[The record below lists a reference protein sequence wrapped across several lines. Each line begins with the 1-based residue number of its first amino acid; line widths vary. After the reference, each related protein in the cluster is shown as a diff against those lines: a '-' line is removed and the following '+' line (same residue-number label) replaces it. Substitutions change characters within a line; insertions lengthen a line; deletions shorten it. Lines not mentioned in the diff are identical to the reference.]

1 MTSKPLGLATALCA
15 LLAVAGPSQADTLAD
30 AMAKAYANHPG
41 LAAQRAALR
50 GLDEAEFQ
58 ARAQANGTVNL
69 QADYGWQ
76 NTDARRSLAAPRSRD
91 DTDPFDL
98 GLQGSI
104 PIYSGGQIE
113 NSSEAALQA
122 VRSGRSSLT
131 SAEQN
136 VLLAAVTAFEDVR
149 RDIALV
155 GVARSNVRVIGEQLK
170 AAQDRFEVGEVTRTD
185 VAQAESRL
193 AASRS
198 TLAAIVGQLAR
209 SRQAY
214 LAAVGDPAEDLQDPP
229 PLPPLPESE
238 QAAIALAEAQHP
250 DLLAARF
257 NAREAESQVKVAIGR
272 QLPQVSLNGSAGYSD
287 DSVFIDDVASATDS
301 NAVSVGV
308 TASVPLWTAGRNA
321 SAVRQAQSNLAR
333 AMALIQDTGRTVRQT
348 VSNSWSG
355 LDVARASILA
365 ARQQIRA
372 AQIAFD
378 GVREEATLGARTTL
392 NVLDA
397 EQELASARADLISA
411 QRDEYVAGYNLLAS
425 VGALTVSH
433 LGLDVTPYDPDV
445 YRVEVIREDPYDYPR
460 GEATQWAKPYRP

>member
-15 LLAVAGPSQADTLAD
+15 LLALAGPSQAETLAD

-50 GLDEAEFQ
+50 GLDEAEYQ
-58 ARAQANGTVNL
+58 ARAQAYGTVNL

-76 NTDARRSLAAPRSRD
+76 NADTRRSLAGSRSRD
-91 DTDPFDL
+91 DVDPFDL

-113 NSSEAALQA
+113 NSSDAALQA
-122 VRSGRSSLT
+122 VRSGRSTLT

-155 GVARSNVRVIGEQLK
+155 EVARSNVRVIGEQLK

-209 SRQAY
+209 SRQSY
-214 LAAVGDPAEDLQDPP
+214 LAAVGESAQDLENPP

-238 QAAIALAEAQHP
+238 LAAQALAEAQHP
-250 DLLAARF
+250 DLVAARF
-257 NAREAESQVKVAIGR
+257 DARQAEAQVKVAIGR
-272 QLPQVSLNGSAGYSD
+272 QLPQVSVNGAAGYSD

-308 TASVPLWTAGRNA
+308 TASMPLWTGGRNA
-321 SAVRQAQSNLAR
+321 SDVRQAQSTFPPA
-333 AMALIQDTGRTVRQT
+333 DP
-348 VSNSWSG
+348 S
-355 LDVARASILA
+355 
-365 ARQQIRA
+365 
-372 AQIAFD
+372 
-378 GVREEATLGARTTL
+378 
-392 NVLDA
+392 
-397 EQELASARADLISA
+397 RADRLRRRARGGDPGRAHHARRAGRRAGAGLGPRRSDLGPARRVCGGLQPAGLGRGADGDPSGPRRDALRSRRLPDRGDERGSLRLPQGRRDPLGHAVSSVSRWSA
-411 QRDEYVAGYNLLAS
+411 G
-425 VGALTVSH
+425 
-433 LGLDVTPYDPDV
+433 
-445 YRVEVIREDPYDYPR
+445 RVR
-460 GEATQWAKPYRP
+460 

>member
-15 LLAVAGPSQADTLAD
+15 LLALAGPLQAESLAD

-50 GLDEAEFQ
+50 GLDEAEYQ
-58 ARAQANGTVNL
+58 ARAQAYGTVNL

-76 NTDARRSLAAPRSRD
+76 NTDVQRSLARPRSRD
-91 DTDPFDL
+91 DADPLDL

-104 PIYSGGQIE
+104 PLYTGGQIE
-113 NSSEAALQA
+113 NNAEAALQA
-122 VRSGRSSLT
+122 VESGRSTLT
-131 SAEQN
+131 SAEQS

-198 TLAAIVGQLAR
+198 TLAAITGQLAR

-214 LAAVGDPAEDLQDPP
+214 LAAVGEPAGELETPP

-238 QAAIALAEAQHP
+238 AAAIALAEAQHP
-250 DLLAARF
+250 DLIAARF
-257 NAREAESQVKVAIGR
+257 DARQAEFQVKAAIGR
-272 QLPQVSLNGSAGYSD
+272 SLPQVSLNGSAGYSD
-287 DSVFIDDVASATDS
+287 DSVFIDDIPTATDS

-308 TASVPLWTAGRNA
+308 TASMPLWTGGRNA
-321 SAVRQAQSNLAR
+321 SAVRQAQANYAR
-333 AMALIQDTGRTVRQT
+333 AMALIQNTGRSVRQD

-355 LDVARASILA
+355 LSVARASITA
-365 ARQQIRA
+365 ARQQIKA
-372 AQIAFD
+372 SQIAFD

-392 NVLDA
+392 DVLDA
-397 EQELASARADLISA
+397 EQELASAKADLIA
-411 QRDEYVAGYNLLAS
+411 ALRDEYVAGYNLLAS
-425 VGALTVSH
+425 VGALTVTH
-433 LGLDVTPYDPDV
+433 LGLDVTPYDPDL
-445 YRVEVIREDPYDYPR
+445 YRTGVINEDPYGYPR
-460 GEATQWAKPYRP
+460 GEETTWAKSYRP